1 MDHQQSSSSSSGIVS
16 GVKSKATE
24 QLSAQKGRA
33 TDGLDAIASAVR
45 QSTTHLRS
53 EQHDTVAQYAEKA
66 AEQLERL
73 SASLR
78 NRDVDELLRDV
89 QGLARRQP
97 ALVIGGSFVAGM
109 LAARFLKSSR
119 QTDDYG
125 GRSFDSGYADRV
137 ASPTYGST
145 HQERF

>member
-1 MDHQQSSSSSSGIVS
+1 MDQQQTSSSGGGLVS

-33 TDGLDAIASAVR
+33 TEGLDAIASAVR
-45 QSTTHLRS
+45 QSTAHLRS
-53 EQHDTVAQYAEKA
+53 EQHDTVAQYAERA

-78 NRDVDELLRDV
+78 NRDVDDILRDV
-89 QGLARRQP
+89 RSLARRQP

-119 QTDDYG
+119 QDDSY
-125 GRSFDSGYADRV
+125 GRSYE
-137 ASPTYGST
+137 
-145 HQERF
+145 ERF